1 MVKRDFSFVR
11 HRPGFCDLLLTKQ
24 VGVDAYSLEWDL
36 NFDGVFTSFLNVSS
50 IGHIDD
56 SLIQFPRDIVNRMDA
71 IRVVFD
77 PSNYSIP
84 EDTTVWFRVTP
95 STGGVPGTP
104 GSPGMIVPDV
114 GGYKMLVIKGNAPAG
129 ASVADSLR
137 LDFPRLICDIRVVN
151 LDTTNTLYV
160 ATEEG
165 GAEYEASTSV
175 DAYPMSNILGATPY
189 LLVRG
194 GGASVL
200 FTATFTFA
208 FPR

>member
-1 MVKRDFSFVR
+1 MRDFSFIR

-24 VGVDAYSLEWDL
+24 AGADAYSLEWDP
-36 NFDGVFTSFLNVSS
+36 NFDGVFTPFLSVSS
-50 IGHIDD
+50 LGHIDD
-56 SLIQFPRDIVNRMDA
+56 SLIGFPRDLVNRVDN

-77 PSNYSIP
+77 PKNYSIP
-84 EDTTVWFRVTP
+84 ENTTYWLRVTP

-104 GSPGMIVPDV
+104 GMPGMIVPDV
-114 GGYKMLVIKGNAPAG
+114 GGYKMLVIKGLAPSG
-129 ASVADSLR
+129 ASIANSLR
-137 LDFPRLICDIRVVN
+137 LDFPRTVCDIRVVN

-175 DAYPMSNILGATPY
+175 DAYPMSNILGATPH

-194 GGASVL
+194 GGAAVL